1 MRPHRLTMKAFG
13 PFAKETTVDF
23 DAMGDSIYLIAGDIG
38 AGKTTIFDA
47 IIYALYGKASG
58 DGRSG
63 LSTES
68 FHSDFAKSGK
78 KREDM
83 WVVFSF
89 SNGGRTFK
97 VTRHM
102 FWGKSGEAQKTE
114 KESWLEEGGTLLTPG
129 KGRED
134 RDDVTQKVTELL
146 GLDADQFRR
155 IVMLAQGEFRRFL
168 EAGSDEREAIL
179 GKLYDNRLHRDLQV
193 RLKAAK
199 NLLEQRLR
207 ELDAQQQAQ
216 IALLWLPED
225 FLSGEREKLTAVH
238 PDLITALEN
247 LNGRMA
253 ARLVEKRKELAGA
266 EEVRKELADQKTAAQ
281 YRNGQLEELEKSRLR
296 IRKLEEDEAALAS
309 LEEESRK
316 KAEQLSKEGGEASA
330 ALQRKIGLLEQL
342 LPVYEKRREARQQ
355 LRQSTQAYAAAMQ
368 RVKSAQE
375 QLAEAKEKSG
385 VLEKVL
391 ADLDHAGE
399 AECAHAA
406 EQERFFAEQVR
417 ELEQIR
423 ADIDGVNRLSAESE
437 ELKKQL
443 SAAQNA
449 AQLAGEQYLNL
460 HRAFIGGQA
469 GILASDLRARIE
481 KEGQAACPVCGT
493 MHTAQDA
500 AQFAPLSEDTPGQQ
514 EVDRALARR
523 EKAEKAEKAAQE
535 ACIRKESECAEK
547 KNALLKQ
554 AEKHLGLSGWKELE
568 DGRAAASAAQKGR
581 RMHRDAE
588 LALEKALRDRKD
600 KETAALRKKQ
610 AEEAVAAAE
619 KEAESA
625 AAQQQGERSRAE
637 IQEAGLKALEEQLA
651 GYPAE
656 ADQAAAQISAARA
669 GIAEWAERAQKAGEE
684 YRSYS
689 RRFAECRGN
698 LGEAKEQTAKL
709 EEVTREYVWT
719 DLKDLDEKLELQ
731 ERTLSARKEEAE
743 AWGMHCAGNAL
754 ALDRIRELRAKAGQ
768 LRGQLKTVAPL
779 SDSANGNYAF
789 SRYVLNDFFRR
800 IVDQAN
806 RHLDIMTDGEYSLAA
821 ALGSD
826 GRRNV
831 GLDLRVRSNLTMTE
845 RDTATLSGGQSFEA
859 ALSLALGL
867 SDVVQMESTSRIRID
882 SMFID
887 EGFGTLDGAHLDRA
901 LEVLS
906 HLHAGTRQIG
916 IISHVDKLEECL
928 PKKIRVISGPEGSR
942 VEIETDI

>member
-1 MRPHRLTMKAFG
+1 MRPHRLTMTAFG

-23 DAMGDSIYLIAGDIG
+23 DAMGDSIYLITGNIG

-83 WVVFSF
+83 QVVFSF

-102 FWGKSGEAQKTE
+102 FWGKGGEAKRTE
-114 KESWLEEGGTLLTPG
+114 KESSLEEGDTLVITG

-134 RDDVTQKVTELL
+134 KDEVTEKVTELL

-179 GKLYDNRLHRDLQV
+179 GKLYDNRLHRDLQA

-225 FLSGEREKLTAVH
+225 LPPEEREKLTAAH
-238 PDLITALEN
+238 PDLVTVLER

-253 ARLVEKRKELAGA
+253 ARLEEKRKELAGA
-266 EEVRKELADQKTAAQ
+266 EEERKELADRKTAAQ

-296 IRKLEEDEAALAS
+296 IRKLEETLSALAA

-316 KAEQLSKEGGEASA
+316 KAEQLSKESAEASA
-330 ALQRKIGLLEQL
+330 ELQRKIGLLEQV

-355 LRQSTQAYAAAMQ
+355 LRQSTQAHAAAVQ
-368 RVKSAQE
+368 RVKKAQE
-375 QLAEAKEKSG
+375 RLAEAKEQSG
-385 VLEKVL
+385 ALEKVL

-406 EQERFFAEQVR
+406 EQERLCAEQVR

-423 ADIDGVNRLSAESE
+423 ADIDEVNRLSKESE
-437 ELKKQL
+437 ELKEQL
-443 SAAQNA
+443 AAARNA
-449 AQLAGEQYLNL
+449 AQLAGEQYMNL
-460 HRAFIGGQA
+460 HRAFISAQA
-469 GILASDLRARIE
+469 GILASDLRARIG

-493 MHTAQDA
+493 MHTARDL
-500 AQFAPLSEDTPGQQ
+500 AQLAPLSEDTPGQQ
-514 EVDRALARR
+514 ELDRALARR
-523 EKAEKAEKAAQE
+523 EKAEKAEKDAQE
-535 ACIRKESECAEK
+535 ACVRKETECVEK

-554 AEKHLGLSGWKELE
+554 AGKHFPLSGWEELS
-568 DGRAAASAAQKGR
+568 DGRSAAAAVQKGR

-625 AAQQQGERSRAE
+625 ASQQQEERTRAE
-637 IQEAGLKALEEQLA
+637 IQEAGLKALEEQLS

-656 ADQAAAQISAARA
+656 EDQAAGQIDGARA
-669 GIAEWAERAQKAGEE
+669 GIAEWAGRVQKAGEE
-684 YRSYS
+684 YRSCS
-689 RRFAECRGN
+689 RRLAECRGN
-698 LGEAKEQTAKL
+698 LGEAREQTGKL
-709 EEVTREYVWT
+709 EEATREYVWT
-719 DLKDLDEKLELQ
+719 DLKDLNEKLGLQ
-731 ERTLSARKEEAE
+731 ERILSARKEEAE
-743 AWGMHCAGNAL
+743 AWGMHCAGNAG
-754 ALDRIRELRAKAGQ
+754 ALGRIRELRAKDGK
-768 LRGQLKTVAPL
+768 LRGQLRTVAPL
-779 SDSANGNYAF
+779 SDSANGSYAF

-806 RHLDIMTDGEYSLAA
+806 RHLDIMTDGEYSLIAA
-821 ALGSD
+821 ADSD
-826 GRRNV
+826 GRKNV
-831 GLDLRVRSNLTMTE
+831 GLDLRVQSNLTMTE

-859 ALSLALGL
+859 SLSLALGL

-942 VEIETDI
+942 VETETDV